1 MNENTENIA
10 LLQKIF
16 NASHQGILVINDTDF
31 IINANSISQKMF
43 GYNNDEI
50 LKKEIEILIPEK
62 IKKILKSQREKYAK
76 NPKLDGININLN
88 SFGLKKNGSVFPI
101 GINLSPTI
109 LNDKLVIIIFIT
121 DNTKQQS
128 DTQKLAISEFRMAE
142 AQRLA
147 HVGNWSW
154 NLKTDERNWSDE
166 FYRIYGLIPGDERL
180 NIKSVLEFTHPD
192 DRKKTLKNIN
202 NAIKNQK
209 PYKYQKRVIRPDGEI
224 RYIIVKGKILFDE
237 DNNPKE
243 MYGTIQDIT
252 KHKNIELKLKSSQE
266 KNQAILKALPDLMI
280 LYDKYGNYLEIH
292 SLEKNQLAVAYN
304 KNIGQNID
312 KILPKNVCEKIRKGF
327 ANCEKTKKIQIVEYS
342 LVIMDKMNHVEA
354 RIVQTDEGNFL
365 SIIRNIT
372 KSKNAEKIISE
383 NEQRLRL
390 TLEAGE
396 FGSWDWNLI
405 TNEITR
411 DSYQNSLFGLKDKEN
426 TETYESFLQR
436 IHTEDR
442 EIVASTISEAIKKA
456 KNYTITYR
464 VIHADSSIHW
474 LHEKG
479 KIFKNTQGKS
489 IRIIGVTNDITKQK
503 KAEEKLIESEEK
515 LRNYTIELEEKVN
528 ERTKEL
534 TTTVQ
539 KLVESNL
546 ILEDQILITDEAE
559 RSALTSKLLL
569 TNISKNFPRG
579 LIMVVND
586 NYCIDYIEGEE
597 LDKMEMRGVVVDGTK
612 IDKIQV
618 FSDERK
624 TRLKNN
630 IKKTLS
636 GKHLSFEIEF
646 KGVPYLVN
654 TTPLFNNEK
663 IIKRALLVY
672 NNIFEQKQVEIDI
685 LNTLKKERELSELKS
700 RFISMASHEFRT
712 PLSAILSSAILIEK
726 QNGIGK
732 EDKRINYVSKIRS
745 NVKDL
750 VVILNDF
757 LSLGKLQEGK
767 VVANPT
773 SFNLINFLES
783 LIEENNNIKKNGQ
796 TITLQYE
803 HSVIEVF
810 LDTKLL
816 KHIVHNLLS
825 NAIKYSDENQKIIIK
840 ITSNNKLV
848 NIEIIDKGIG
858 IPLEDQ
864 ANMFQRF
871 YRADNAANIQG
882 TGLGLNIVKQ
892 YTELMD
898 GTISFKSELNKGS
911 TFYIEFP
918 LKVKKDEKNTIN

>member
-1 MNENTENIA
+1 MNENIENIA

-16 NASHQGILVINDTDF
+16 NASHQGILVINNADF
-31 IINANSISQKMF
+31 IINANAKCQKMF
-43 GYNNDEI
+43 GYNADEI
-50 LKKEIEILIPEK
+50 LEKKIETLIPEK
-62 IKKILKSQREKYAK
+62 IKKTIKKQREKFEQK
-76 NPKLDGININLN
+76 PKLDGINLNLN
-88 SFGLKKNGSVFPI
+88 SIGVKKNGSAFPI
-101 GINLSPTI
+101 EINLSLTT
-109 LNDKLVIIIFIT
+109 LNNKPIVIVFLI

-128 DTQKLAISEFRMAE
+128 DKQKLAISEFRKAE

-147 HVGNWSW
+147 HVANWSW

-166 FYRIYGLIPGDERL
+166 FYRIYGLTPGDERL
-180 NIKSVLEFTHPD
+180 NNKTVLSFTHPD
-192 DRKKTLKNIN
+192 DRKKTLKEID
-202 NAIKNQK
+202 NAIKSYK
-209 PYKYQKRVIRPDGEI
+209 PYKYQKRIIRPNGEI
-224 RYIIVKGKILFDE
+224 RYIIAKGKILFDE
-237 DNNPKE
+237 DSNPKE

-252 KHKNIELKLKSSQE
+252 KHKKIEYKLKSSQE
-266 KNQAILKALPDLMI
+266 KNQAILEALPDLMV
-280 LYDKYGNYLEIH
+280 LYDKNGNYLEIH
-292 SLEKNQLAVAYN
+292 SSEGDELAIAYN
-304 KNIGQNID
+304 ENIGQNID
-312 KILPKNVCEKIRKGF
+312 KILPKDVCEKIRKSF
-327 ANCEKTKKIQIVEYS
+327 DNCEKTKKTQIIEYS
-342 LVIMDKMNHVEA
+342 LSIKDKLKHIEA

-372 KSKNAEKIISE
+372 KSKNVEKFILE
-383 NEQRLRL
+383 KEQRLRL

-405 TNEITR
+405 TNKIER
-411 DSYQNSLFGLKDKEN
+411 DRYQNSLFGIKNNEN
-426 TETYESFLQR
+426 TATYESFLNK
-436 IHTEDR
+436 IHPEDKER
-442 EIVASTISEAIKKA
+442 VKRTILEAIKKT
-456 KNYTITYR
+456 KNYTLEYR

-479 KIFKNTQGKS
+479 KIFKNNHGKP
-489 IRIIGVTNDITKQK
+489 IRIIGVTNNITKQK

-515 LRNYTIELEEKVN
+515 LRNYTIKLEEKVT

-546 ILEDQILITDEAE
+546 NLEDQILITDEAE

-579 LIMVVND
+579 LIMVVNE

-618 FSDERK
+618 FSEERK
-624 TRLKNN
+624 TRLKEN

-646 KGVPYLVN
+646 KGIPYLVN

-726 QNGIGK
+726 QNGVGK

-767 VVANPT
+767 VVAQPT
-773 SFNLINFLES
+773 TFNLIDFLKL
-783 LIEENNNIKKNGQ
+783 LIEEINNIKKNGQ
-796 TITLQYE
+796 IITLQYE
-803 HSVIEVF
+803 NSIIKVV
-810 LDTKLL
+810 LDPKLL
-816 KHIVHNLLS
+816 KHIIHNLLS
-825 NAIKYSDENQKIIIK
+825 NAIKYSEENQEIIIK
-840 ITSNNKLV
+840 VTPNNKLV
-848 NIEIIDKGIG
+848 NIKIIDQGIG
-858 IPLEDQ
+858 IPQEDQ

-892 YTELMD
+892 YTDLMD
-898 GTISFKSELNKGS
+898 GTINFKSELNKGS
-911 TFYIEFP
+911 TFYLEFP
-918 LKVKKDEKNTIN
+918 LKEKKDEKNIIN